1 MKLWKRPAERRWQ
14 VDRLLTD
21 DTPAQTVSGSVLTI
35 AEALR
40 AAAAQIVP
48 GEQISTTS
56 DEEQAIWRS
65 MAVDFLAD
73 LRAVARSESGR
84 RVIAETVHDAGRA
97 EAIPGR
103 DRVSPRGRAR
113 VGAGGP
119 VSRLRRAAVVEAGR
133 VVTVRHRGVLVGGN
147 GVWT

>member
-84 RVIAETVHDAGRA
+84 RVIAETLADYWG
-97 EAIPGR
+97 E
-103 DRVSPRGRAR
+103 
-113 VGAGGP
+113 
-119 VSRLRRAAVVEAGR
+119 SR
-133 VVTVRHRGVLVGGN
+133 
-147 GVWT
+147 